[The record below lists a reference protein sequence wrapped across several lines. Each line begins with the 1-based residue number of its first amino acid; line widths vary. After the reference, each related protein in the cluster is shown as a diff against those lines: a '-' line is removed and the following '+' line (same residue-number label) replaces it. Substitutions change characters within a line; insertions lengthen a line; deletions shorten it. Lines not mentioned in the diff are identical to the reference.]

1 MYIHTYVCM
10 HVHTYVSMYIFNTS
24 NTVERSVQMALLV
37 QRGSPFILHS
47 LTCLSSAAEASR
59 GSVGWKATQFTPRS
73 WPWGALRGRKRSER
87 TAQTSGCLKQPVQQT
102 CSSVSPP
109 FTTTLSAQHMQQPTT
124 TLLLCH
130 PPPIPPHFHPHH
142 PTLTTH
148 IPHLHHFT
156 CVHHLSHPLMHTTH
170 PTCTLAPLTHSTF
183 TLTLFLN
190 IH

>member
-1 MYIHTYVCM
+1 MYVC
-10 HVHTYVSMYIFNTS
+10 TYVSMYILNTS

-87 TAQTSGCLKQPVQQT
+87 TAQTSGCLKQPVQLT
-102 CSSVSPP
+102 CSLVRTYLPP
-109 FTTTLSAQHMQQPTT
+109 FTTTLSAQCMQQSTT

-130 PPPIPPHFHPHH
+130 PPPIPPHSPPPPHSH
-142 PTLTTH
+142 YVHTYLTCAT
-148 IPHLHHFT
+148 
-156 CVHHLSHPLMHTTH
+156 SHTYTI
-170 PTCTLAPLTHSTF
+170 A
-183 TLTLFLN
+183 LTL
-190 IH
+190 

>member
-1 MYIHTYVCM
+1 
-10 HVHTYVSMYIFNTS
+10 
-24 NTVERSVQMALLV
+24 MALLV

-73 WPWGALRGRKRSER
+73 WPWEALRSRKRSER

-102 CSSVSPP
+102 CSSVRISLPSSPHYQHNTCSSLQP
-109 FTTTLSAQHMQQPTT
+109 PSYSVILLQSHHTFTPTTTLS
-124 TLLLCH
+124 LR
-130 PPPIPPHFHPHH
+130 
-142 PTLTTH
+142 TH

-156 CVHHLSHPLMHTTH
+156 CVHHLTHPLMHTTH
-170 PTCTLAPLTHSTF
+170 PSRTLAPLTHSTF